1 MAAVYRA
8 DRVALNFYDFCDFSS
23 DPQKYVHPN
32 KNHHKHFS
40 RKNLLQKKYSLTY
53 KAPSTVCPINL
64 KAELYFSG
72 SAPSVHTN
80 TDARIRINSSSKTV
94 SRVEEFKTVWTE
106 NLLKTERLRNRRRS
120 ATSWL
125 SCDFIARVFHDH
137 KSNMADDE
145 IIGFLLSMISSL
157 IACLEL
163 NCDIQQQFHL
173 VIRPW
178 KAFALVF
185 YFRSVLLTAWHPR

>member
-1 MAAVYRA
+1 MAGVY
-8 DRVALNFYDFCDFSS
+8 RVALNFNDLSS
-23 DPQKYVHPN
+23 DPQKYVHAN

-53 KAPSTVCPINL
+53 KGPSTVCPINL
-64 KAELYFSG
+64 KAEIYFSG
-72 SAPSVHTN
+72 SAPSVHTK
-80 TDARIRINSSSKTV
+80 TDARIRVNSPSKTV
-94 SRVEEFKTVWTE
+94 SRVKEFKTVWTE

-145 IIGFLLSMISSL
+145 IIAFLLSMMISSL

-185 YFRSVLLTAWHPR
+185 YFRSVLLTAWHPG

>member
-23 DPQKYVHPN
+23 DPQKYVQAN
-32 KNHHKHFS
+32 KNHDKHFS
-40 RKNLLQKKYSLTY
+40 RKSLLQKKYSLTC

-64 KAELYFSG
+64 KAKIYFSG
-72 SAPSVHTN
+72 SAPSVHTS

-94 SRVEEFKTVWTE
+94 SRVEEFKTVRTQ